1 MKKWTRVKYQPC
13 MPLGDNH
20 SKITESEAHK
30 TLSKKAACEGA
41 VLLKN
46 ANELLPLKSGQKVAV
61 FGTAQ
66 IDYVKGGGGSGDVT
80 VSYVR
85 NIYEGLK
92 MKADK
97 VQVFDA
103 LSLFYENYVKEQYQ
117 KGEKNGGLTE
127 VKVPADLLQSA
138 ATFTDTAILT
148 INRFSEET
156 VDRKSD
162 GTDDFFELSA
172 GEKELVSDVCANF
185 AHVIVLLN
193 VGAMIDTA
201 WFAENDKIEAAL
213 MLWQGG
219 MEGGLAAAELLVGDV
234 NPSGKLV
241 DTCAANL
248 ADYPSTENFHE
259 SEEFAKYTEDVF
271 VGYRYFETVP
281 GKKECVVYPFGYGL
295 SYTDFVFSNLSA
307 CDNGK
312 NVFVTVDVTNTG
324 KYAGK
329 EVVQL
334 YYAPPIGHISKPAL
348 ELCAFVKT
356 PHIEPGETYT
366 VSLDF
371 EIAQMTS
378 FDDNGVIAKSAW
390 VLEKG
395 EYKLYLGNSIRNTV
409 CLDYQYIIESDKI
422 VEQLHSYCAPRR
434 LGQRMLA
441 DGSFVDAQDTE
452 VDLQE
457 FPCEYECP
465 YIDATSHLQG
475 LIDVAEGRVSLDEF
489 MTQLTDEELLNL
501 MTGTP
506 STGVAHLNGMGNVPR
521 LCVPNPMTTDGPA
534 GMRILEEREIYAT
547 AFPVAITLAC
557 TWNTELLE
565 EIGKA
570 EALEVKENNLSIFL
584 APALNIHR
592 SPLCGRNFE
601 YFSEDPF
608 ISGKMASAIIRGVQ
622 SQRIV
627 AVAKHFACNNKE
639 TNRMWSDS
647 IVSERALREIYL
659 KGFEICVKEASPKM
673 IMSSYNFLNGVRTCE
688 NAELLMG
695 ILRNE
700 WGYQGMITSD
710 WEVPAEHYKQ
720 VKAGNDIRMPRE
732 SIEPLREAYEKGLVT
747 RNELAIC
754 AKRIMEMILWL
765 D

>member
-20 SKITESEAHK
+20 SKITECDAHK
-30 TLSKKAACEGA
+30 NLSKKAACEGA

-46 ANELLPLKSGQKVAV
+46 ENELLPLKTGQKIAV

-103 LSLFYENYVKEQYQ
+103 LSLFYENYVKEQYK

-127 VKVPADLLQSA
+127 IKVPADLLQSA

-148 INRFSEET
+148 INRFSEEA

-162 GTDDFFELSA
+162 GTDDYFELSA

-201 WFAENDKIEAAL
+201 WFADNDKIESAL

-248 ADYPSTENFHE
+248 ADYPSTATFHE
-259 SEEFAKYTEDVF
+259 SEDYAKYTEDVF

-295 SYTDFVFSNLSA
+295 SYTTFSFSNISA

-312 NVFVTVDVTNTG
+312 KVFVTADVTNTG

-334 YYAPPIGHISKPAL
+334 YYAPPTGNISKPAL

-356 PHIEPGETYT
+356 PLLEPGETYT

-371 EIAQMTS
+371 EIAQMAS
-378 FDDNGVIAKSAW
+378 FDDGGVIAKSAW
-390 VLEKG
+390 VMEKG

-409 CLDYQYIIESDKI
+409 CLDYQYILDNDKT
-422 VEQLHSYCAPRR
+422 VEQLHSYCAPKK
-434 LGQRMLA
+434 LGKRMIA
-441 DGSFVDAQDTE
+441 DGTFVDVPDTK
-452 VDLQE
+452 VDLHE

-465 YIDATSHLQG
+465 YIDATGHLQG

-565 EIGKA
+565 EVGKA

-608 ISGKMASAIIRGVQ
+608 ISGKMAAAIIRGIQ

-659 KGFEICVKEASPKM
+659 KGFEICVKEASPRM
-673 IMSSYNFLNGVRTCE
+673 IMSSYNFINGVRTCE
-688 NAELLMG
+688 SAELLIG

-700 WGYQGMITSD
+700 LGYQGMVTSD